1 MEILTLFICFDIL
14 VYSKIYFIKTMTKTI
29 GRQPEYREPVMAESR
44 VKDLPMIIHFRVGV
58 LNDNY
63 KVMPLSTPVM
73 ATLVPGT

>member
-1 MEILTLFICFDIL
+1 
-14 VYSKIYFIKTMTKTI
+14 MTKTI